1 VSKGL
6 SMLTLS
12 PDILTCLSAFAPAF
26 SRRVWQH
33 VLVLVAGA
41 ILAPGQRMVTSV
53 LRVMDLSHLRSFQR
67 YHRVLNRDVWRS
79 LDLSRILLRLLVTAF
94 VPEGPL
100 VFGIDGTI
108 ERRRGT
114 KIKAASIY
122 RDPVRSSHSHLVKVN
137 GLRWLCLMLLVPIPW
152 AARTWAL
159 PVLTVLAPSER
170 YNRLYRRQHKTVL
183 DWARQMILLLHRW
196 YPQRRVVVVGDGEYA
211 ALEFLAAVRGAA
223 TMISRLRL
231 DARLFAPPP
240 PRSPGQTGRPRL
252 VGQRLPTPAQCV
264 ATPGTTWTT
273 VTVSRWYGESNRPV
287 QVTSDMALWYHTG
300 KQPVPIR
307 WVLVHDPHGA
317 FPTQALLCTDPDVSP
332 EQIIAW
338 FVLRW
343 QVEVTFHEARQHL
356 GVGTQRHW
364 SDQAIARTTPALFG
378 LFSLVT
384 LLAHQQLARS
394 EWLGRPAA
402 WYTKARPTFI
412 DALALVRRELWAG
425 TTFQTSSSDRD
436 LVQIP
441 RVLMEHLTDT
451 LCYAA

>member
-1 VSKGL
+1 V
-6 SMLTLS
+6 LTL
-12 PDILTCLSAFAPAF
+12 PPAIMACLDPFAPVF

-33 VLVLVAGA
+33 VLVLVVGA
-41 ILAPGQRMVTSV
+41 ILTPGQRMVTSI
-53 LRVMDLSHLRSFQR
+53 LRVTGLSHVSSFQR
-67 YHRVLNRDVWRS
+67 YHRVLNRDAWKS

-94 VPEGPL
+94 VSEGPL
-100 VFGIDGTI
+100 VLGIDGTI
-108 ERRRGT
+108 ERRRGA

-122 RDPVRSSHSHLVKVN
+122 RDPVRSSHSQLVKVN

-159 PVLTVLAPSER
+159 PFLTVLAPSER
-170 YNRLYRRQHKTVL
+170 YNLLYRQRHKTVL

-196 YPQRRVVVVGDGEYA
+196 YPDRRVVVVGDGEYA

-240 PRSPGQTGRPRL
+240 PRAPGQTGRPRII
-252 VGQRLPTPAQCV
+252 GQRLPTPAQC
-264 ATPGTTWTT
+264 AENPETNWTT
-273 VTVSRWYGESNRPV
+273 VTVSRWYGESDRPV
-287 QVTSDMALWYHTG
+287 QIASDTALWYHTG

-307 WVLVHDPHGA
+307 WVLVHDPQGS
-317 FPTQALLCTDPDVSP
+317 FPTQCLLCTDPDVQP
-332 EQIIAW
+332 EQISAW

-343 QVEVTFHEARQHL
+343 QVEVTFHEAREHL

-364 SDQAIARTTPALFG
+364 SDQAIARTTPALLG
-378 LFSLVT
+378 LFSVIT
-384 LLAHQQLARS
+384 LLAHPHLTHTPS
-394 EWLGRPAA
+394 FGRQAA

-412 DALALVRRELWAG
+412 DVLALVRRELWAG
-425 TTFQTSSSDRD
+425 TTFQTSSSDQD

-441 RVLMEHLTDT
+441 RALVEHLTET

>member
-1 VSKGL
+1 
-6 SMLTLS
+6 MLTL
-12 PDILTCLSAFAPAF
+12 PPAIMACLDPFAPVF

-33 VLVLVAGA
+33 VLVLVVGA
-41 ILAPGQRMVTSV
+41 ILTPGQRMVTSI
-53 LRVMDLSHLRSFQR
+53 LRVTGLSHVSSFQR
-67 YHRVLNRDVWRS
+67 YHRVLNRDAWKS

-94 VPEGPL
+94 VSEGPL
-100 VFGIDGTI
+100 VLGIDGTI
-108 ERRRGT
+108 ERRRGA

-122 RDPVRSSHSHLVKVN
+122 RDPVRSSHSQLVKVN

-159 PVLTVLAPSER
+159 PFLTVLAPSER
-170 YNRLYRRQHKTVL
+170 YNLLYRQRHKTVL

-196 YPQRRVVVVGDGEYA
+196 YPDRRVVVVGDGEYA

-240 PRSPGQTGRPRL
+240 PRAPGQTGRPRII
-252 VGQRLPTPAQCV
+252 GQRLPTPAQC
-264 ATPGTTWTT
+264 AENPETNWTT
-273 VTVSRWYGESNRPV
+273 VTVSRWYGESDRPV
-287 QVTSDMALWYHTG
+287 QIASDTALWYHTG

-307 WVLVHDPHGA
+307 WVLVHDPQGS
-317 FPTQALLCTDPDVSP
+317 FPTQCLLCTDPDVQP
-332 EQIIAW
+332 EQISAW

-343 QVEVTFHEARQHL
+343 QVEVTFHEAREHL

-364 SDQAIARTTPALFG
+364 SDQAIARTTPALLG
-378 LFSLVT
+378 LFSVIT
-384 LLAHQQLARS
+384 LLAHPHLTHTPS
-394 EWLGRPAA
+394 FGRQAA

-412 DALALVRRELWAG
+412 DVLALVRRELWAG
-425 TTFQTSSSDRD
+425 TTFQTSSSDQD

-441 RVLMEHLTDT
+441 RALVEHLTET

>member
-1 VSKGL
+1 
-6 SMLTLS
+6 MLTL
-12 PDILTCLSAFAPAF
+12 PPTIMTCLDPFTPVF

-33 VLVLVAGA
+33 VLVLIAGA
-41 ILAPGQRMVTSV
+41 ILTPGHRMVTSV
-53 LRVMDLSHLRSFQR
+53 LRVTGLSHVNSFQR
-67 YHRVLNRDVWRS
+67 YHRVLNRDVWSS
-79 LDLSRILLRLLVTAF
+79 LQLSRILLRLLIAAF
-94 VPEGPL
+94 VPTEPL

-108 ERRRGT
+108 ERRRGA

-159 PVLTVLAPSER
+159 PFLTVLAPSER
-170 YNRLYRRQHKTVL
+170 YNLLTRRHHKTVL

-196 YPQRRVVVVGDGEYA
+196 YPERRIVVVGDGEYA

-231 DARLFAPPP
+231 DARLFAPAP
-240 PRSPGQTGRPRL
+240 PRVPGQTGRPRIT
-252 VGQRLPTPAQCV
+252 GQRLPTPAQRAV
-264 ATPGTTWTT
+264 DPETSWTT
-273 VTVSRWYGESNRPV
+273 VTVSRWYGEQNRPV
-287 QVTSDMALWYHTG
+287 QIASDTALWYHTG

-307 WVLVHDPHGA
+307 WVLVHDPQES
-317 FPTQALLCTDPDVSP
+317 FPTQCLLCTDPDVPP
-332 EQIIAW
+332 EQVIAW

-364 SDQAIARTTPALFG
+364 SDQAVRRTTPALFG

-384 LLAHQQLARS
+384 LLAHQQLAQS
-394 EWLGRPAA
+394 EWLGRQAA
-402 WYTKARPTFI
+402 WYTKTRPTFI
-412 DALALVRRELWAG
+412 DALALVRRELWVG
-425 TTFQTSSSDRD
+425 TTFQTSSSEQD

-441 RVLMEHLTDT
+441 RPLMEHLTET

>member
-1 VSKGL
+1 
-6 SMLTLS
+6 
-12 PDILTCLSAFAPAF
+12 
-26 SRRVWQH
+26 
-33 VLVLVAGA
+33 
-41 ILAPGQRMVTSV
+41 MVTSI
-53 LRVMDLSHLRSFQR
+53 LRVTGLSHVSSFQR
-67 YHRVLNRDVWRS
+67 YHRVLNRDVWSS
-79 LDLSRILLRLLVTAF
+79 LQLSQILLRLLVTAF

-100 VFGIDGTI
+100 IFGIDGTI
-108 ERRRGT
+108 ERRRGA
-114 KIKAASIY
+114 KVKAASIY

-159 PVLTVLAPSER
+159 PFLTALAPSER
-170 YNRLYRRQHKTVL
+170 YNLLSRRQHKTVL

-196 YPQRRVVVVGDGEYA
+196 YPERQLVVVGDGEYA
-211 ALEFLAAVRGAA
+211 ALEFLAAVRDAA
-223 TMISRLRL
+223 TLISRLRL
-231 DARLFAPPP
+231 DARLFAPAP
-240 PRSPGQTGRPRL
+240 PRSPGQTGRPRII
-252 VGQRLPTPAQCV
+252 GQRLPTPAQC
-264 ATPGTTWTT
+264 AANPGTSWAT
-273 VTVSRWYGESNRPV
+273 VTVSRWYGESDRPV
-287 QVTSDMALWYHTG
+287 QIASDVALWYHTG

-307 WVLVHDPHGA
+307 WVLVHDPHGG
-317 FPTQALLCTDPDVSP
+317 FPTQCLLCTDPDVPP

-378 LFSLVT
+378 LFSVVT
-384 LLAHQQLARS
+384 LLARQRLTQS
-394 EWLGRPAA
+394 PWLGRQAA

-412 DALALVRRELWAG
+412 DALALVRQELWAS
-425 TTFQTSSSDRD
+425 TTFQTSSSEQD

-441 RVLMEHLTDT
+441 RALMDHLTET

>member
-1 VSKGL
+1 
-6 SMLTLS
+6 M
-12 PDILTCLSAFAPAF
+12 TCLTPFAPVF
-26 SRRVWQH
+26 SKRVWH
-33 VLVLVAGA
+33 HALVLVVGA
-41 ILAPGQRMVTSV
+41 LLTPGQRMVTSV
-53 LRVMDLSHLRSFQR
+53 LRVTGLSQAPSFQR
-67 YHRVLNRDVWRS
+67 YHRVLNRDVWSS
-79 LDLSRILLRLLVTAF
+79 LQLSRILLRLLIAAF
-94 VPEGPL
+94 VPAGPL
-100 VFGIDGTI
+100 VVGIDGTI
-108 ERRRGT
+108 ERRRGA

-159 PVLTVLAPSER
+159 PFLTVLAPSER
-170 YNRLYRRQHKTVL
+170 YNLLYRQRHKTVL
-183 DWARQMILLLHRW
+183 DWARQMVLLLHRW

-211 ALEFLAAVRGAA
+211 ALEFLAAVQDAA

-240 PRSPGQTGRPRL
+240 PRSPGQTGRPRI
-252 VGQRLPTPAQCV
+252 VGQRLPTPAQRAV
-264 ATPGTTWTT
+264 DPATNWTT
-273 VTVSRWYGESNRPV
+273 VTVSRWYGESGRPV
-287 QVTSDMALWYHTG
+287 QIASEPALWYHTG
-300 KQPVPIR
+300 KQPVLIR

-317 FPTQALLCTDPDVSP
+317 FPTQCLLCTDPKVPP

-378 LFSLVT
+378 LFSVVT
-384 LLAHQQLARS
+384 LLAHQHLTQS
-394 EWLGRPAA
+394 PWLGRQAA

-425 TTFQTSSSDRD
+425 TTFQTSSSDQD

-441 RVLMEHLTDT
+441 RLLMEHLTDT